1 MNRPASCLNS
11 AIERFYPK
19 NALFIKHHRKFGPR
33 AGIEYHWRVCKP
45 LLKLALSAI
54 AVLPLFLVQVIGGAL
69 GILAYI
75 GSTQYR
81 SLFRPQ
87 YEAVVKSRHLPLQVW
102 SAAAASGQ
110 LFSDSLWIW
119 RNPKKALS
127 LVEIRDWDLVEA
139 AINEGHG
146 LVMLTPH
153 LGGFEIIPRVLA
165 QHFPATILYRPSRQE
180 WLNEVVEE
188 GRAYPNMHFVP
199 TNLNGVRQMTRA
211 LTRGEA
217 IGILP
222 DQVPSGG
229 EGVWVPFFGRL
240 AYTTPLPARLANRNN
255 TPIVMFTAKRKGL
268 GKGWLMQAK
277 RLKPLSNDSTLAA
290 TELNI
295 AIENAILL
303 APNQFIWAYNR
314 YKHPSGAEL
323 PPSN

>member
-1 MNRPASCLNS
+1 M
-11 AIERFYPK
+11 
-19 NALFIKHHRKFGPR
+19 KFGLTDS
-33 AGIEYHWRVCKP
+33 IEYHWRVRKL
-45 LLKLALSAI
+45 LLKIGLNI
-54 AVLPLFLVQVIGGAL
+54 AAALPLAAVQAL
-69 GILAYI
+69 GAFLGLLAYL
-75 GSTQYR
+75 GSKQYR

-87 YEAVVKSRHLPLQVW
+87 YEAVVKTRNLPLKLWEAVR
-102 SAAAASGQ
+102 ASGM

-119 RNPKKALS
+119 RNPQKALS
-127 LVEIRDWDLVEA
+127 LVEIQNWDLVER
-139 AINEGHG
+139 AIQEGHG

-165 QHFPATILYRPSRQE
+165 KYFPATILYRPSRQE

-229 EGVWVPFFGRL
+229 EGVWVPFFGRP

-255 TPIVMFTAKRKGL
+255 TPVVMFTAKRKSIGR
-268 GKGWLMQAK
+268 GWLMQAT
-277 RLKPLSNDSTLAA
+277 RLTPFNEDANIAA
-290 TELNI
+290 AELNI
-295 AIENAILL
+295 AIENAVLV
-303 APNQFIWAYNR
+303 APEQFIWSYNR
-314 YKHPSGAEL
+314 YKHPTGAEL
-323 PPSN
+323 PPNQ

>member
-1 MNRPASCLNS
+1 MQ
-11 AIERFYPK
+11 AIGAF
-19 NALFIKHHRKFGPR
+19 FGM
-33 AGIEYHWRVCKP
+33 
-45 LLKLALSAI
+45 
-54 AVLPLFLVQVIGGAL
+54 
-69 GILAYI
+69 LAYV
-75 GSTQYR
+75 GSKQYR

-87 YEAVVKSRHLPLQVW
+87 YEVVIKSRGLSLKLWEAVR
-102 SAAAASGQ
+102 ASGM
-110 LFSDSLWIW
+110 LFSDSFWIW
-119 RNPKKALS
+119 RNPEKALN
-127 LVEIRDWDLVEA
+127 LVEVKNWDVVEA
-139 AINEGHG
+139 AISEGHG

-199 TNLNGVRQMTRA
+199 TNLHGVRQMTRA

-229 EGVWVPFFGRL
+229 EGVWVPFFGRP

-255 TPIVMFTAKRKGL
+255 TPVVMFTAKRKGI
-268 GKGWLMQAK
+268 GEGWLMQAM
-277 RLKPLSNDSTLAA
+277 RLAPLSEDANIAA
-290 TELNI
+290 AELNI
-295 AIENAILL
+295 AIENAVLI
-303 APNQFIWAYNR
+303 APEQFIWSYNR
-314 YKHPSGAEL
+314 YKHPAGAEL

>member
-1 MNRPASCLNS
+1 V
-11 AIERFYPK
+11 
-19 NALFIKHHRKFGPR
+19 RKL
-33 AGIEYHWRVCKP
+33 
-45 LLKLALSAI
+45 LLKLTLAAI
-54 AVLPLFLVQVIGGAL
+54 AVLPLFLAQVIGAAL
-69 GILAYI
+69 GILAYV
-75 GSTQYR
+75 GSKQYR

-87 YEAVVKSRHLPLQVW
+87 YEAVVKSHHLSLQIW

-127 LVEIRDWDLVEA
+127 LVEIQNWDLVES

-255 TPIVMFTAKRKGL
+255 TPVVMFTAKRKEL

-277 RLKPLSNDSTLAA
+277 RLEPLSEDSTLAA
-290 TELNI
+290 AELNV
-295 AIENAILL
+295 AIENAILV

-314 YKHPSGAEL
+314 YKHPSGADL
-323 PPSN
+323 PPTN

>member
-1 MNRPASCLNS
+1 VNKL
-11 AIERFYPK
+11 
-19 NALFIKHHRKFGPR
+19 
-33 AGIEYHWRVCKP
+33 
-45 LLKLALSAI
+45 LLKLSLSVI
-54 AVLPLFLVQVIGGAL
+54 AVLPLFLAQAIGAVL
-69 GILAYI
+69 GILAYV
-75 GSTQYR
+75 GSQQYR

-87 YEAVVKSRHLPLQVW
+87 YEAVVKSHHLPLQIWLAV
-102 SAAAASGQ
+102 AASGQ

-119 RNPKKALS
+119 RNPKKALE
-127 LVEIRDWDLVEA
+127 LVEVQDWEVVEK
-139 AINEGHG
+139 AIKEGHG

-180 WLNEVVEE
+180 WLNEVVEA
-188 GRAYPNMHFVP
+188 GRAYPNMNFVS
-199 TNLNGVRQMTRA
+199 TSLNGVRQMTRA

-229 EGVWVPFFGRL
+229 EGVWVPFFGRP

-255 TPIVMFTAKRKGL
+255 TPVVMFTAKRKNL

-277 RLKPLSNDSTLAA
+277 RLEPLSEDSAIAA
-290 TELNI
+290 TEINI
-295 AIENAILL
+295 AIENAILV

-314 YKHPSGAEL
+314 YKHPNGAEL
-323 PPSN
+323 PPP

>member
-1 MNRPASCLNS
+1 M
-11 AIERFYPK
+11 
-19 NALFIKHHRKFGPR
+19 
-33 AGIEYHWRVCKP
+33 
-45 LLKLALSAI
+45 
-54 AVLPLFLVQVIGGAL
+54 
-69 GILAYI
+69 
-75 GSTQYR
+75 
-81 SLFRPQ
+81 
-87 YEAVVKSRHLPLQVW
+87 
-102 SAAAASGQ
+102 

-119 RNPKKALS
+119 RNPAKALK
-127 LVEIRDWDLVEA
+127 LVEVQNWDVVEA
-139 AINEGHG
+139 AIGEGHG

-229 EGVWVPFFGRL
+229 EGVWVPFFGRP

-255 TPIVMFTAKRKGL
+255 TPVVMFTAKRKGI
-268 GKGWLMQAK
+268 GQGWLMQAT
-277 RLKPLSNDSTLAA
+277 RLEPLSEDATVAA
-290 TELNI
+290 AELNL
-295 AIENAILL
+295 AIENAVLVT
-303 APNQFIWAYNR
+303 PEQFIWSYNR
-314 YKHPSGAEL
+314 YKHPTGAEL

>member
-1 MNRPASCLNS
+1 MQ
-11 AIERFYPK
+11 
-19 NALFIKHHRKFGPR
+19 KF
-33 AGIEYHWRVCKP
+33 
-45 LLKLALSAI
+45 LLKIGLNIVAA
-54 AVLPLFLVQVIGGAL
+54 LPLVVVQAFGAL
-69 GILAYI
+69 LGLLAYL
-75 GSTQYR
+75 GSKQYR

-87 YEAVVKSRHLPLQVW
+87 YEAVVKTRNLPFKLWEAVR
-102 SAAAASGQ
+102 ASGM

-119 RNPKKALS
+119 RNPQKALS
-127 LVEIRDWDLVEA
+127 LVEIQNWDLVEQ
-139 AINEGHG
+139 AIQEGHG

-165 QHFPATILYRPSRQE
+165 KHFPATILYRPSRQE

-229 EGVWVPFFGRL
+229 EGVWVPFFGRP

-255 TPIVMFTAKRKGL
+255 TPVVMFTAKRKSIGR
-268 GKGWLMQAK
+268 GWLMQAT
-277 RLKPLSNDSTLAA
+277 RLAPFNEDATIAA
-290 TELNI
+290 AELNR
-295 AIENAILL
+295 AIENAVLL
-303 APNQFIWAYNR
+303 APEQFIWSYNR
-314 YKHPSGAEL
+314 YKHPTGAEL
-323 PPSN
+323 PPNK

>member
-1 MNRPASCLNS
+1 V
-11 AIERFYPK
+11 
-19 NALFIKHHRKFGPR
+19 RK
-33 AGIEYHWRVCKP
+33 I
-45 LLKLALSAI
+45 LLKIGLNII
-54 AVLPLFLVQVIGGAL
+54 AVLPLAVVQVIGAFL
-69 GILAYI
+69 GMLAYV
-75 GSTQYR
+75 GSKQYR

-87 YEAVVKSRHLPLQVW
+87 YEAVIRMHKLPLKLWPAVR
-102 SAAAASGQ
+102 ASGM

-119 RNPKKALS
+119 RNPQKALT
-127 LVEIRDWDLVEA
+127 LVEVQNWDVVET
-139 AINEGHG
+139 AIKEGHG

-180 WLNEVVEE
+180 WLNEVVEQ

-229 EGVWVPFFGRL
+229 EGVWVPFFGKP

-255 TPIVMFTAKRKGL
+255 TPVVMFTAKRKSL
-268 GKGWLMQAK
+268 GKGWLMQAT
-277 RLKPLSNDSTLAA
+277 RLNRLPEDPALAA
-290 TELNI
+290 AELNI
-295 AIENAILL
+295 AIENAVLV
-303 APNQFIWAYNR
+303 APEQFIWSYNR
-314 YKHPSGAEL
+314 YKHPAGAEL
-323 PPSN
+323 PPNRK

>member
-1 MNRPASCLNS
+1 MRKLFLNLTL
-11 AIERFYPK
+11 
-19 NALFIKHHRKFGPR
+19 N
-33 AGIEYHWRVCKP
+33 V
-45 LLKLALSAI
+45 I
-54 AVLPLFLVQVIGGAL
+54 AVLPLFLVQAIGATL

-75 GSTQYR
+75 GSKHYR

-87 YEAVVKSRHLPLQVW
+87 YEAVVNHYQLPLQIW

-119 RNPKKALS
+119 RNPQKALE
-127 LVEIRDWDLVEA
+127 LVEVQDWALVEA
-139 AINEGHG
+139 AIQEGHG

-165 QHFPATILYRPSRQE
+165 QHFPATILYRPSRQA
-180 WLNEVVEE
+180 WLNDVVEE

-199 TNLNGVRQMTRA
+199 TNLHGVRQMTRA
-211 LTRGEA
+211 LARGEA

-229 EGVWVPFFGRL
+229 EGVWVPFFGRP

-255 TPIVMFTAKRKGL
+255 TPVVMFTAKRKGL

-277 RLKPLSNDSTLAA
+277 RLGLLSEDSTLAA
-290 TELNI
+290 AELNV
-295 AIENAILL
+295 ALENAILV

-314 YKHPSGAEL
+314 YKHPTGAEL
-323 PPSN
+323 PPNK

>member
-1 MNRPASCLNS
+1 M
-11 AIERFYPK
+11 
-19 NALFIKHHRKFGPR
+19 RKL
-33 AGIEYHWRVCKP
+33 
-45 LLKLALSAI
+45 LLKLSLNLIAI
-54 AVLPLFLVQVIGGAL
+54 LPLALVQVIGSGL
-69 GILAYI
+69 GLLAYVF
-75 GSTQYR
+75 SKQYR

-87 YEAVVKSRHLPLQVW
+87 YEAVVNSHHLPFKLWQAVR
-102 SAAAASGQ
+102 ASGM

-119 RNPKKALS
+119 RNPQKALQ
-127 LVEIRDWDLVEA
+127 LVEVQNWGLVES

-211 LTRGEA
+211 LSRGEA

-229 EGVWVPFFGRL
+229 EGVWVPFFGRP

-255 TPIVMFTAKRKGL
+255 TPVVMFTAKRKSIGN
-268 GKGWLMQAK
+268 GWLMQAT
-277 RLKPLSNDSTLAA
+277 RLAPLSEDATTAA
-290 TELNI
+290 AELNV
-295 AIENAILL
+295 AIENAVLV
-303 APNQFIWAYNR
+303 APEQFIWSYNR
-314 YKHPSGAEL
+314 YKHPTGAEL
-323 PPSN
+323 PPNH

>member
-1 MNRPASCLNS
+1 M
-11 AIERFYPK
+11 
-19 NALFIKHHRKFGPR
+19 RKF
-33 AGIEYHWRVCKP
+33 
-45 LLKLALSAI
+45 LLKLCLNTI
-54 AVLPLFLVQVIGGAL
+54 AVLPLALVQVIGASL
-69 GILAYI
+69 GMLAYL
-75 GSTQYR
+75 GSKQYR

-87 YEAVVKSRHLPLQVW
+87 YEAVTKARKLPVKLWEAIR
-102 SAAAASGQ
+102 ASGM

-119 RNPKKALS
+119 RNPQKSLK
-127 LVEIRDWDLVEA
+127 LVEVQNWDVVET
-139 AINEGHG
+139 AIGEGNG

-165 QHFPATILYRPSRQE
+165 QYFPATILYRPSRQE

-229 EGVWVPFFGRL
+229 EGVWVPFFGRP

-255 TPIVMFTAKRKGL
+255 TPVVMFTAKRKGL
-268 GKGWLMQAK
+268 GQGWLMQAT
-277 RLKPLSNDSTLAA
+277 RLSSLSEDTNTAA
-290 TELNI
+290 TELNT
-295 AIENAILL
+295 AIENAVLV
-303 APNQFIWAYNR
+303 APEQFIWSYNR
-314 YKHPSGAEL
+314 YKHPAGAEL

>member
-1 MNRPASCLNS
+1 M
-11 AIERFYPK
+11 
-19 NALFIKHHRKFGPR
+19 RKFLLQIG
-33 AGIEYHWRVCKP
+33 
-45 LLKLALSAI
+45 LKLI
-54 AVLPLFLVQVIGGAL
+54 AACPLGFTQIIGAAL
-69 GILAYI
+69 GMLAYA
-75 GSTQYR
+75 GSQQYR
-81 SLFRPQ
+81 ALFRPQ
-87 YEAVVKSRHLPLQVW
+87 YEAVMQARHLPIALWTAVK
-102 SAAAASGQ
+102 ASGM

-119 RNPKKALS
+119 RNPQKALK
-127 LVEIRDWDLVEA
+127 LVEVQDWDVVES
-139 AINEGHG
+139 AISEGHG

-188 GRAYPNMHFVP
+188 GRSYPNMHFVP
-199 TNLNGVRQMTRA
+199 TNLHGVRQMTRA

-229 EGVWVPFFGRL
+229 EGVWVPFFGRP

-255 TPIVMFTAKRKGL
+255 TPIVMFTAKRKAL
-268 GKGWLMQAK
+268 GQGWLMQAT
-277 RLKPLSNDSTLAA
+277 RLAPLPEDSVSAA

-295 AIENAILL
+295 AIQNAILI

-314 YKHPSGAEL
+314 YKHPAGAEL
-323 PPSN
+323 PPETEQAIH